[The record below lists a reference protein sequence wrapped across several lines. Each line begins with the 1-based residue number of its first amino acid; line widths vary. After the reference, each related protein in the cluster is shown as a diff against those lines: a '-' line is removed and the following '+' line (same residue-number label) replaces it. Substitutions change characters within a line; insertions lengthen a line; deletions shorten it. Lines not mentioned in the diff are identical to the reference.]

1 MAAYVIVQH
10 ATSRDHATL
19 LADPDI
25 RALLL
30 AHGARALSSPPG
42 ARADPGPV
50 PAPAPIP
57 LTLLVADI
65 ATAHRLAA
73 ALRAHPAIDASYA
86 KPAETAP

>member
-19 LADPDI
+19 LADPDV

-30 AHGARALSSPPG
+30 AHGARALPSPPG
-42 ARADPGPV
+42 ARAAPA

-57 LTLLVADI
+57 LTLLVADM